1 MTPESERLWP
11 REQLIEEAR
20 KAAEHAYAPY
30 SRFRVGAVVVLA
42 GADGERLVAGANV
55 ENASLG
61 LTLCAERAALA
72 AACSLASVDQRAE
85 GHELR
90 ATPPSIRYLAVSCVD
105 AAPDGPVEERMPC
118 GACRQWIAEL
128 APDATVFV
136 DGVEGA
142 LHLEDL
148 LPRPFGLR
156 SSDAGVRGA
165 LE

>member
-1 MTPESERLWP
+1 MTPESERLWS
-11 REQLIEEAR
+11 RERLIAEAR
-20 KAAEHAYAPY
+20 IAAEHAYAPY
-30 SRFRVGAVVVLA
+30 SRFRVGAVVVVA

-72 AACSLASVDQRAE
+72 AACSLAGAARRIE
-85 GHELR
+85 GREPYN
-90 ATPPSIRYLAVSCVD
+90 TPPGIRYLAVSCID
-105 AAPDGPVEERMPC
+105 ATSDGSAGERMPC

-142 LHLEDL
+142 LGLEDL
-148 LPRPFGLR
+148 LPRPFQASR
-156 SSDAGVRGA
+156 S
-165 LE
+165 